1 MITKSISLINTIL
14 IFLLFTNCLCS
25 DSESRLKGEY
35 LKQYQEHKTY
45 IFQTKL
51 ASCLNLIS
59 TSLQGN
65 EGNKYLHE
73 AIKKTKLNRDKFYE
87 KYTIAL
93 ITQCINNVNE
103 AQLEYLLTP
112 ENVEEYDMNNQ
123 TLLNLIKLDY
133 EITTLSLTEEE
144 NEVKKVID
152 EIIKENEKGKKKSG
166 IFSFLDTNTLIK
178 ILCGCVPFILFFI
191 YNSRKMF
198 QTENKKE
205 LDEGTKEIL
214 EAIKEK
220 GKKSPNYKETDK
232 EKEDKDKEKK
242 EEKEKKDNKEKQD

>member
-1 MITKSISLINTIL
+1 
-14 IFLLFTNCLCS
+14 
-25 DSESRLKGEY
+25 
-35 LKQYQEHKTY
+35 
-45 IFQTKL
+45 
-51 ASCLNLIS
+51 
-59 TSLQGN
+59 
-65 EGNKYLHE
+65 
-73 AIKKTKLNRDKFYE
+73 
-87 KYTIAL
+87 
-93 ITQCINNVNE
+93 
-103 AQLEYLLTP
+103 
-112 ENVEEYDMNNQ
+112 MNNQ

-232 EKEDKDKEKK
+232 DKEDKDKE
-242 EEKEKKDNKEKQD
+242 EEKKDNKEKQD